1 MASWRYLQILKETVL
16 ACILCKPCI
25 PTFNFQPS
33 TFNLQLYCMQS
44 KAKTVDAYIEELP
57 EDRKA
62 AMIKLRKVINKNI
75 PKGFK
80 ECMSYGM
87 IGWVVPHE
95 LYPPGYHC
103 DPKLPLG
110 MMNVASQKNFYA
122 LYHLGMYANKKL
134 LDWYTSEYAKLF
146 PDKKLDMGKGCTRFK
161 KPEQIPFEL
170 IGQLASKLT
179 VQQYID
185 TYEKMYKAA
194 RVAKKKG
201 AK

>member
-1 MASWRYLQILKETVL
+1 
-16 ACILCKPCI
+16 
-25 PTFNFQPS
+25 
-33 TFNLQLYCMQS
+33 MQS

-95 LYPPGYHC
+95 LYPAGYHC

-110 MMNVASQKNFYA
+110 MMNVASQKNFIS
-122 LYHLGMYANKKL
+122 LYHMGMYAEKKL
-134 LDWYTSEYAKLF
+134 MDWYLAEYAKLV
-146 PDKKLDMGKGCTRFK
+146 PDKKMDMGKACTRFK
-161 KPEQIPFEL
+161 KPEQIPYEL
-170 IGQLASKLT
+170 IGRLAAKLT
-179 VQQYID
+179 VQQYVDI
-185 TYEKMYKAA
+185 YEKMLNAA
-194 RVAKKKG
+194 RAGKKEGTKETKAVKKKE
-201 AK
+201 KK